1 MHAQI
6 LSHSLI
12 QIRHSLETTFSVLQA
27 QNIND
32 DRQATYA
39 YATWAAD
46 MGFMLTLIVTP
57 LAVTRETHL
66 RACLKRERRAG
77 KVEMW
82 DLPRVLDGLE
92 LRKGSSHFHW
102 GSFRCFPIILLNDLV
117 YLEQIKTRQRVITDT
132 DHLYQ
137 PVRFEDPG
145 HRCTRA
151 GESETSVLPWVICF
165 DQWMVSYRGIVVL
178 RLLS

>member
-77 KVEMW
+77 KSGDV
-82 DLPRVLDGLE
+82 GLT
-92 LRKGSSHFHW
+92 KGIGWSRTEEGVIPFPLGQFPLFSHYIAERSCIS
-102 GSFRCFPIILLNDLV
+102 G
-117 YLEQIKTRQRVITDT
+117 TDQNET
-132 DHLYQ
+132 ESDH
-137 PVRFEDPG
+137 
-145 HRCTRA
+145 
-151 GESETSVLPWVICF
+151 
-165 DQWMVSYRGIVVL
+165 
-178 RLLS
+178 